1 RAAGNQLQIMDLSSD
16 DSDSSFGNGSPLTTR
31 SSNTSS
37 DTSSV
42 GSVKSK
48 SSSSEEES
56 RFPDSNYDIVTEL
69 NLRQFVLRVDRL
81 AVLDD
86 QAVDMLAKIADVF
99 VNDVA
104 RRVVTLAQYR
114 KDRMSMLDLKF
125 TLKREYNMEFPHE

>member
-1 RAAGNQLQIMDLSSD
+1 NCKELIWKIMDLSSD

-31 SSNTSS
+31 STSASS

-42 GSVKSK
+42 SSVKSK

-56 RFPDSNYDIVTEL
+56 RFPNSNYDIITEA
-69 NLRQFVLRVDRL
+69 NLKQFVQRVDKL

-86 QAVDMLAKIADVF
+86 QAVDMLAKMADVF

-104 RRVVTLAQYR
+104 RNVVKLAHYR